1 MSSLVWERTYFDL
14 EREQMEEKKRSKK
27 NLYKILFIVFLI
39 GLGISVGVIAH
50 DIYVKHMAKD
60 KISDLAGNDTET
72 ESGTESGTEVLV
84 EPTETEEDILA
95 QLGIVVPEKN
105 LDWNALKETNPDIY
119 AWIYIPNTNV
129 DYPILQHSKDDA
141 YYLDHDVNGNK
152 NADGSIFSERK
163 YNTTDFTDFNTVLYG
178 HNMKA
183 KTMFATLHSF
193 KDATFFEA
201 NRYVYI
207 YTPDKVLVYDIFA
220 AYKFSNKHILAY
232 YSTVSDGGK
241 QRYLDEVF
249 DIRDMSA
256 HFREGVEVTVD
267 SHILTLSTCIGGDS
281 ESRYLVQAV
290 LIE

>member
-14 EREQMEEKKRSKK
+14 ERDTMKEKKSKK
-27 NLYKILFIVFLI
+27 NIYKILFIVFLV
-39 GLGISVGVIAH
+39 GLGVSLGVIGH
-50 DIYVKHMAKD
+50 SIYMQWQAEQ
-60 KISDLAGNDTET
+60 KIAGLAGNDTEV
-72 ESGTESGTEVLV
+72 ESEIA
-84 EPTETEEDILA
+84 TETEMSLLE

-105 LDWNALKETNPDIY
+105 LDWNKLKETNPDIY

-129 DYPILQHSKDDA
+129 DYPILQSAKDDT
-141 YYLDHDVNGNK
+141 YYLDHDIDGNK
-152 NADGSIFSERK
+152 NVEGSIFSEAK

-193 KDATFFEA
+193 EDASFFEE

-207 YTPDKVLVYDIFA
+207 YMPDKVLVYDIFG
-220 AYKFSNKHILAY
+220 AYRFSDTHILAY
-232 YSTVSDGGK
+232 YSTVSDEGK

-249 DIRDMSA
+249 GIRDMNA
-256 HFREGVEVTVD
+256 HFRDGVEVTVD
-267 SHILTLSTCIGGDS
+267 SHLLTLSTCIGGAPNN
-281 ESRYLVQAV
+281 RYLVQAV